1 MPGKEDNRMS
11 CSEFDALLSQGID
24 GTLAGEKLASFEAHG
39 RVCQL
44 CGPLL
49 HEAEAGRSWLKSLAE
64 VEPPPELVTNIL
76 LRTSGVV
83 SAQRH
88 VGGKIESVSWIG
100 RLRAWA
106 EVIGSP
112 IVAMARQPR
121 FAMSFGMAFFTLSVT
136 LSLAGVKLSDLRH
149 MDLRPSAIRRTYY
162 ETTGKV
168 VKYYENIRFVYE
180 IESRVRQF
188 KEAATPAE
196 PPAEQQNNN
205 NDRKNKTKNDSSGQP
220 EQKQERNNYS
230 REGNQPVFA
239 SLHVYWGP
247 EPGRFL
253 RSGVT
258 EPTVVSVTTYR
269 RFS

>member
-1 MPGKEDNRMS
+1 MPGKEDIRMS
-11 CSEFDALLSQGID
+11 CSEFDALLSQAID
-24 GTLAGEKLASFEAHG
+24 GTLAGDRLSAFEAHG

-49 HEAEAGRSWLKSLAE
+49 HEAEAGRSWLKSLAD
-64 VEPPPELVTNIL
+64 VAPPDELVTNIL
-76 LRTSGVV
+76 LRTSGVA
-83 SAQRH
+83 STHRH
-88 VGGKIESVSWIG
+88 VAGRAEPTSWVARI
-100 RLRAWA
+100 RNWA
-106 EVIGSP
+106 EVITSP
-112 IVAMARQPR
+112 VVAMARQPR

-149 MDLRPSAIRRTYY
+149 MDLRPSAIRRSYY
-162 ETTGKV
+162 ETSGRV

-188 KEAATPAE
+188 KEAAA
-196 PPAEQQNNN
+196 PAEQPSEQQNN
-205 NDRKNKTKNDSSGQP
+205 NDRKNKTKNDTSGQP
-220 EQKQERNNYS
+220 EQKQERNYS

-239 SLHVYWGP
+239 ASLPVNRGP
-247 EPGRFL
+247 ELARLWRAGSP
-253 RSGVT
+253 

>member
-11 CSEFDALLSQGID
+11 CSEFDALLSLAID
-24 GTLAGEKLASFEAHG
+24 GTLAGDRLSAFEAHA

-49 HEAEAGRSWLKSLAE
+49 HEAEAGRSWLKSLAD
-64 VEPPPELVTNIL
+64 VAPPDELVTNIL
-76 LRTSGVV
+76 LRTSGVA
-83 SAQRH
+83 STHRH
-88 VGGKIESVSWIG
+88 VAGEQEPTSWIA
-100 RLRAWA
+100 RIRNWA
-106 EVIGSP
+106 EVITSP
-112 IVAMARQPR
+112 VVAMARQPR

-149 MDLRPSAIRRTYY
+149 MDLRPSAIRRSYY
-162 ETTGKV
+162 ETSGRV

-188 KEAATPAE
+188 KEAAA
-196 PPAEQQNNN
+196 PAEQPSEQQNN
-205 NDRKNKTKNDSSGQP
+205 NDRKNKTKNDTSGQP
-220 EQKQERNNYS
+220 EQKQERNYS

-239 SLHVYWGP
+239 ASLPVNRGP
-247 EPGRFL
+247 EPARLWRAG
-253 RSGVT
+253 SP

>member
-11 CSEFDALLSQGID
+11 CSEFDALLSQAID

-76 LRTSGVV
+76 LHTSGVV
-83 SAQRH
+83 SAQH
-88 VGGKIESVSWIG
+88 HGAGKLESPSWVS
-100 RLRAWA
+100 RLRDWA
-106 EVIGSP
+106 AVIGSP
-112 IVAMARQPR
+112 IVGMARQPR

-136 LSLAGVKLSDLRH
+136 LSLAGVKLSDIRH
-149 MDLRPSAIRRTYY
+149 MDLRPSAVRRAYY
-162 ETTGKV
+162 ETSGRV

-188 KEAATPAE
+188 KEAGTPAE
-196 PPAEQQNNN
+196 QPAQQQNDNE
-205 NDRKNKTKNDSSGQP
+205 RKNKTKNENRERPD
-220 EQKQERNNYS
+220 QKQERNNYS
-230 REGNQPVFA
+230 REGSQPVFA
-239 SLHVYWGP
+239 SLPVQRGP
-247 EPGRFL
+247 EPARL
-253 RSGVT
+253 LLAGVT
-258 EPTVVSVTTYR
+258 EPTVVSVTTSR

>member
-11 CSEFDALLSQGID
+11 CSEFDALLSQAID

-39 RVCQL
+39 RECQL

-49 HEAEAGRSWLKSLAE
+49 HEAEAGRSLLKSLADM
-64 VEPPPELVTNIL
+64 EPPPELVTNIL
-76 LRTSGVV
+76 LRTSGIV

-88 VGGKIESVSWIG
+88 AAGELESPSWMG
-100 RLRAWA
+100 RLRDWA
-106 EVIGSP
+106 GVIGSP

-136 LSLAGVKLSDLRH
+136 LSLAGVKLSDVRY

-162 ETTGKV
+162 ETSGRV

-196 PPAEQQNNN
+196 QPAQQQNDNE
-205 NDRKNKTKNDSSGQP
+205 RKNKSKNDNGEQP

-239 SLHVYWGP
+239 SLPIPRGP
-247 EPGRFL
+247 EPARLL
-253 RSGVT
+253 RAGVT
-258 EPTVVSVTTYR
+258 EPTVVSVTTCR

>member
-11 CSEFDALLSQGID
+11 CSEFDALLSQAID

-64 VEPPPELVTNIL
+64 VEPPADLVDSIL

-83 SAQRH
+83 PGRRH
-88 VGGKIESVSWIG
+88 AAGTMEDRSWLG
-100 RLRAWA
+100 RLRDWGG
-106 EVIGSP
+106 VIGSP

-136 LSLAGVKLSDLRH
+136 LSLAGVKLSDIRH

-162 ETTGKV
+162 ETSGKV

-196 PPAEQQNNN
+196 QPPQPQNDNE
-205 NDRKNKTKNDSSGQP
+205 RKNKTKNDNSEQP
-220 EQKQERNNYS
+220 EPRQERNNYS

-239 SLHVYWGP
+239 SLPVRGP
-247 EPGRFL
+247 EPVRFL
-253 RSGVT
+253 RASVT
-258 EPTVVSVTTYR
+258 EPTVVSKTTYR